1 MPFPFDDSTPVVAAY
16 RAALDHLERCT
27 PEFDHVESDP
37 VPGFVS
43 LEGYIAGRLAIVGL
57 EQCGS
62 LVTRQC
68 FLNSILGADELE
80 IDGFVL
86 KFGDGAS
93 ITDDNQGS
101 DAVFVTQ
108 IGSDGAYL
116 PLDTL
121 MSTDQ

>member
-1 MPFPFDDSTPVVAAY
+1 MV
-16 RAALDHLERCT
+16 
-27 PEFDHVESDP
+27 
-37 VPGFVS
+37 
-43 LEGYIAGRLAIVGL
+43 AIVGL

-80 IDGFVL
+80 IDGFAL
-86 KFGDGAS
+86 NFGDGAS

-108 IGSDGAYL
+108 IGSDGAYR